1 MTKSI
6 KEITALLEILPNSDD
21 VAKAAC
27 EQREPQLTK
36 PAGSLGRLEEITQWL
51 SAWQGKH
58 PPTLDH
64 VRARIF
70 AGNHGVTAQGVS
82 AFPAEV
88 THQMVLNFLQG
99 GAAINQLCKTN
110 AIELEVIA
118 LDLEK
123 PTQDF
128 TKSAAMTESDFVQAF
143 EAGFQSVPAETDL
156 LILGEMGIG
165 NTSAAAAVAHALFGG
180 NAADWV
186 GSGTGVLS
194 DGMARKVAAVEAGV
208 QRHSGAKSLDILRC
222 LGGRELVAMA
232 GAVVAARIART
243 PVLLDGYV
251 CCAAVAPLE
260 AFVQGALDH
269 CMVAHVSA
277 EPGHRRLLERL
288 DKKPLLDLNMRLGE
302 GSGAALA
309 VGLVRSALACHL
321 GMATFA
327 QAGVSGKD

>member
-222 LGGRELVAMA
+222 LAVESWLPWPVPSLRRESHGRRFSWTAMC
-232 GAVVAARIART
+232 VVPQWLHWKLLSKVHWIIAWWLMFLPSR
-243 PVLLDGYV
+243 GIGV
-251 CCAAVAPLE
+251 CWNVWTKN
-260 AFVQGALDH
+260 
-269 CMVAHVSA
+269 
-277 EPGHRRLLERL
+277 RYWI
-288 DKKPLLDLNMRLGE
+288 
-302 GSGAALA
+302 
-309 VGLVRSALACHL
+309 
-321 GMATFA
+321 
-327 QAGVSGKD
+327 